1 MLQMLGLNF
10 IDIDLMIVTDVSLFI
25 LLISWLCC
33 EIFDQNAVVRKK
45 LLNKLI
51 RLNKA
56 QPNLANC

>member
-45 LLNKLI
+45 TS
-51 RLNKA
+51 
-56 QPNLANC
+56 